1 MAKPAPNKNS
11 PINFNTTNDNNI
23 SVVSSAIVEP
33 QLQLERSVREII
45 DDDGVVTKF
54 RANNITQNGF
64 ITLYGNYPQNQVDIP
79 KFDLSSINVIN
90 DDEVTFNFILCLKDG
105 ETTEPKLY
113 ATSETFDNL
122 QQNYND
128 SNPIPVNSLIHQR
141 KIVII
146 DIAPLKTK
154 VDELRIA
161 ELNLDINLSNVGD
174 KEYVKV
180 FKNLF
185 VNSNFETN
193 NVNGLVANPT
203 YTIIEIL
210 RYISWVVSKPAQN
223 YNNRILPADTLGQW
237 GAFETEE
244 PSETTPSTPVNQNVD
259 TNNNPAPPP
268 LPTYPPIGRE
278 GLYDED
284 TAFYNGKLYLWDA
297 DATQWFEDR
306 ADDRGN

>member
-1 MAKPAPNKNS
+1 MAVNK
-11 PINFNTTNDNNI
+11 TNDNNI
-23 SVVSSAIVEP
+23 SVVSSAIVES
-33 QLQLERSVREII
+33 QLELERSVREII
-45 DDDGVVTKF
+45 DDEGVVTKF
-54 RANNITQNGF
+54 RANNINQNGF

-90 DDEVTFNFILCLKDG
+90 DDEVTFDFILCLKDG
-105 ETTEPKLY
+105 ETTEPDLY

-122 QQNYND
+122 QQNYNN
-128 SNPIPVNSLIHQR
+128 SNPIPVNYLIHQR

-161 ELNLDINLSNVGD
+161 ELNFDINLSNVSD

-193 NVNGLVANPT
+193 DVNGLVANPT
-203 YTIIEIL
+203 YTIIELL

-223 YNNRILPADTLGQW
+223 YNNRVLPAGTLGQW
-237 GAFETEE
+237 TSFETEE

-268 LPTYPPIGRE
+268 PPIYPPIGRE
-278 GLYDED
+278 GLYDEEEV
-284 TAFYNGKLYLWDA
+284 FRNSVLWIWNA
-297 DATQWFEDR
+297 DERLWEFGSAGGS
-306 ADDRGN
+306 GNQTGPGGFN